1 MVEAGSAAVPA
12 LARVR
17 AKAAAYQ
24 PRAAAVWGLYRIGTP
39 PARAEVRAALSDPDF
54 RVRVAAARAA
64 GMARD
69 REAVDRL
76 KSMVRDDLPA
86 ARRQAATALGQIG
99 DRRAVPALL
108 AASARPGDRFT
119 EHAII
124 YALIELEDAASA
136 APALSHA
143 EPRVRKAALIALDQM
158 PGGRLAGAQLA
169 PLLGDRDADLR
180 AAALWVAARHPDW
193 SGEVLKFLEARL
205 SAPALPAAEAS
216 PVREALIAFCS
227 DTGVQKLVS
236 DALGNPR
243 HRMFL
248 LDTMDR
254 CALPAFPE
262 SWAARLGDLLERAD
276 PAARARAL
284 SLIRARGI
292 SSLDGALR
300 RLAANPRAAAELRAS
315 ALGALVARHPKLDA
329 AALDF
334 LLASLDAGSDA
345 GVRLAAAGVL
355 ARARLTDEQLLAL
368 ARRLA
373 RADALILP
381 SLLDAFRAS
390 HSEAVGRALVAAL
403 LESRVSI
410 GEPDARRLE
419 TILAGYPEG
428 VRGAARPLLAR
439 VEQLRAARLERLKKM
454 EALLASGGDIGRGRR
469 VFFGEKVA
477 CSRCHT
483 IGKQGGHV
491 GPDLTAI
498 GAIRS
503 GHDLLEAIVFPSA
516 SFVPG
521 HEIYLVETATD
532 TFSGVRG
539 DGPPGTVTL
548 ITGPD
553 AELRIPRSEVRSM
566 RPSTVSLMPEGLD
579 ESLSRQELSDLLA
592 FLQGQTSRE
601 VAHAR

>member
-1 MVEAGSAAVPA
+1 
-12 LARVR
+12 
-17 AKAAAYQ
+17 
-24 PRAAAVWGLYRIGTP
+24 
-39 PARAEVRAALSDPDF
+39 
-54 RVRVAAARAA
+54 
-64 GMARD
+64 
-69 REAVDRL
+69 
-76 KSMVRDDLPA
+76 
-86 ARRQAATALGQIG
+86 
-99 DRRAVPALL
+99 
-108 AASARPGDRFT
+108 
-119 EHAII
+119 
-124 YALIELEDAASA
+124 
-136 APALSHA
+136 
-143 EPRVRKAALIALDQM
+143 
-158 PGGRLAGAQLA
+158 
-169 PLLGDRDADLR
+169 
-180 AAALWVAARHPDW
+180 
-193 SGEVLKFLEARL
+193 
-205 SAPALPAAEAS
+205 
-216 PVREALIAFCS
+216 
-227 DTGVQKLVS
+227 
-236 DALGNPR
+236 
-243 HRMFL
+243 
-248 LDTMDR
+248 
-254 CALPAFPE
+254 
-262 SWAARLGDLLERAD
+262 
-276 PAARARAL
+276 
-284 SLIRARGI
+284 
-292 SSLDGALR
+292 
-300 RLAANPRAAAELRAS
+300 
-315 ALGALVARHPKLDA
+315 
-329 AALDF
+329 
-334 LLASLDAGSDA
+334 
-345 GVRLAAAGVL
+345 VL